1 MAIKTTIDV
10 ICDEENKEN
19 IQDKELK
26 DELWVKEK
34 LNECEIKTTNR
45 KKNKKKEV
53 TFTDIDKRIKDKIN
67 K

>member
-45 KKNKKKEV
+45 KKTKKK
-53 TFTDIDKRIKDKIN
+53 K
-67 K
+67 